1 MQTLAQIRTMLE
13 DRGLAPKKALGQ
25 NFLIDHNLIRRLV
38 DAADVQPGAVV
49 LEIGPGTGTLTEE
62 LLDRG
67 CRVIACELDD
77 GLADLLTDQFAERDA
92 FTLIRGDCLAS
103 KRALSPKLAAAL
115 GDQPFQLV
123 ANLPYGAGTPLL
135 LILLTRFPQCRSMH
149 VTIQRE
155 VADRIMADPGSS
167 DYGSISVV
175 ARAAAETTRLAT
187 LPPPCFWPRP
197 KVDSAMIG
205 LSRKPRPLTDNLVGL
220 AEVAQKLFTQRRKQ
234 IAPASRTLGLPLPAE
249 LEPTRRVCEM
259 SPEEFVKVTDSV
271 DMV

>member
-1 MQTLAQIRTMLE
+1 MQTLAQIRSMLE
-13 DRGLAPKKALGQ
+13 DRGLAPKKSLGQ

-38 DAADVQPGAVV
+38 DASGVQTASLV

-77 GLADLLTDQFAERDA
+77 GLCDLLTDRFADRPE

-103 KRALSPKLAAAL
+103 KRSLAPDVVQAL
-115 GDQPFQLV
+115 GDAAFQLV

-155 VADRIMADPGSS
+155 VAERIIAPAGSADF
-167 DYGSISVV
+167 GSISVV
-175 ARAAAETTRLAT
+175 AQACAEMTRLAT
-187 LPPPCFWPRP
+187 LPPECFWPRP
-197 KVDSAMIG
+197 KVDSAMIA
-205 LSRKPRPLTDNLVGL
+205 LQRKPIPLTDNLVGL
-220 AEVAQKLFTQRRKQ
+220 ADVAQKLFTQRRKQ
-234 IAPASRTLGLPLPAE
+234 VAPACRTLGLALPPD
-249 LEPTRRVCEM
+249 LQPTRRVCEM
-259 SPEEFVKVTDSV
+259 SPEEFVKVAASV
-271 DMV
+271 DKV

>member
-1 MQTLAQIRTMLE
+1 MQTLAQIRAML
-13 DRGLAPKKALGQ
+13 DQRGLAPKKSLGQ

-38 DAADVQPGAVV
+38 DASGVGAGDLV
-49 LEIGPGTGTLTEE
+49 LEVGPGTGTLTEE

-67 CRVIACELDD
+67 CRVIAAELDD
-77 GLADLLTDQFAERDA
+77 GLCDLLTDRFADRTG

-103 KRALSPKLAAAL
+103 KRSLSQTLTEAL
-115 GDQPFQLV
+115 GHQPFALV

-135 LILLTRFPQCRSMH
+135 LVLLTRFPQCRSMH

-155 VADRIMADPGSS
+155 VADRILAAPGSE

-175 ARAAAETTRLAT
+175 ARAAAEITRIAT

-205 LSRKPRPLTDNLVGL
+205 MARKPSPLTGDLAGL
-220 AEVAQKLFTQRRKQ
+220 ADVAQKLFTQRRKQ
-234 IAPASRTLGLPLPAE
+234 IASASRTLGLPLPPD

-259 SPEEFVKVTDSV
+259 SPEEFVKVAASV
-271 DMV
+271 DKV